1 LFYTWSMSRNIFR
14 LKKPAV
20 ASPPPSKQERRRL
33 KRRKL
38 AYYIV
43 VLDALAEKTIGHL
56 VDITPNGIMMDSRDP
71 LPLEKEYT
79 LRLDT
84 SEDVAD
90 KIFITFIART
100 IWCLPDPVDIYLY
113 DVGLSIVDIAES
125 DAAILKRISE
135 KYAAQDSFDL
145 STL

>member
-1 LFYTWSMSRNIFR
+1 MSRNIFR
-14 LKKPAV
+14 FKKPAGSSS
-20 ASPPPSKQERRRL
+20 APSKQERRRL

-43 VLDALAEKTIGHL
+43 VLDALTEKTIGHL
-56 VDITPNGIMMDSRDP
+56 VDVTPNGIMIDSRDP
-71 LPLEKEYT
+71 LPLEKDYT
-79 LRLDT
+79 LSLDT

-100 IWCLPDPVDIYLY
+100 IWCLRDPVDIYLF
-113 DVGLSIVDIAES
+113 DVGFSIVDIAES

>member
-1 LFYTWSMSRNIFR
+1 MRRNIFR
-14 LKKPAV
+14 FKKSAGS
-20 ASPPPSKQERRRL
+20 SPPPSKQERRRL

-43 VLDALAEKTIGHL
+43 VLDTLTEKTLGHL
-56 VDITPNGIMMDSRDP
+56 VDVTPSGIMIDSRVA
-71 LPLEKEYT
+71 LPLEKNYT
-79 LRLDT
+79 LSLDT
-84 SEDVAD
+84 SEDAAD
-90 KIFITFIART
+90 KNFITFIART
-100 IWCLPDPVDIYLY
+100 IWCLRDPVDIYLF
-113 DVGLSIVDIAES
+113 DVGFSIVDIAES

>member
-1 LFYTWSMSRNIFR
+1 MSRNIFR

-56 VDITPNGIMMDSRDP
+56 VDVTPSGIMIDSRDP

-79 LRLDT
+79 LSLDT

-100 IWCLPDPVDIYLY
+100 IWCLPDPVDIYLF
-113 DVGLSIVDIAES
+113 DIGFSIVDIAES

-135 KYAAQDSFDL
+135 KYAAQDGFDL

>member
-1 LFYTWSMSRNIFR
+1 MSRNIFR

-20 ASPPPSKQERRRL
+20 ASHPPSKQERRRL

-56 VDITPNGIMMDSRDP
+56 VDVTPNGIMMDSRDP

-100 IWCLPDPVDIYLY
+100 IWSLPDPVDISLY
-113 DVGLSIVDIAES
+113 DVGFSIVDIAES
-125 DAAILKRISE
+125 DADILKHISD

>member
-1 LFYTWSMSRNIFR
+1 MSRNIFR
-14 LKKPAV
+14 FKKPA
-20 ASPPPSKQERRRL
+20 ASSPPPSKQERRRL

-43 VLDALAEKTIGHL
+43 VLDALAEKTLGHL
-56 VDITPNGIMMDSRDP
+56 VDVTPSGIMIDSRDP
-71 LPLEKEYT
+71 LPLEKDYT
-79 LRLDT
+79 LSLDT

-90 KIFITFIART
+90 KFFITFIART
-100 IWCLPDPVDIYLY
+100 IWCLRDPVDIYLF
-113 DVGLSIVDIAES
+113 DVGFSIVDITES